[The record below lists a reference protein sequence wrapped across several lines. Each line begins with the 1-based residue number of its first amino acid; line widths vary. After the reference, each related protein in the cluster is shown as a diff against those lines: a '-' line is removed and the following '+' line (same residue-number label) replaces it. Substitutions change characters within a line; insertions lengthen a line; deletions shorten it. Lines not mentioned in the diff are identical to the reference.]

1 MLNNEIRGHSG
12 RDRMIVGTTTICNQC
27 RPITTNVV
35 GSNPVHCGLYSIQR
49 YVIKFASDLRQVGYF
64 LWVLRFPDSR
74 Q

>member
-1 MLNNEIRGHSG
+1 MLKNEIRGHSG

-35 GSNPVHCGLYSIQR
+35 GSNPVHRELYSIQH
-49 YVIKFASDLRQVGYF
+49 YVIKLASDLRQVRYF
-64 LWVLRFPDSR
+64 PRVLRFPDSR